1 MFDLAQAV
9 AGTAGQGL
17 SDQELEDEICA
28 HGARLAAGECHLV
41 MLVAEMDRRGTWYGP
56 GLKSMAHWLNWSL
69 GTSLHAAR
77 EQVRAGKALRNL
89 PLLRAAFASGEL
101 SYSKARALS
110 RVATPATEEA
120 FVYMARY
127 TTASQLEL
135 IVRSYRKADPDEG
148 KEAMERYRYRRWFR
162 SRTDEDG
169 MVLVSARLTPEDAA
183 VVLTAVEAAREAA
196 WRAARS
202 GGEGAENAAGARG
215 EDEGT
220 PAHPAGAE
228 SDVGAF
234 EYGSADHDGGPEAT
248 GDVPAGTPTGAGSA
262 RATSLGGPAGELRPH
277 YLQPRELQPGTGCG
291 SEHVPAGMPEEGRRA
306 EPASV
311 FDFTGWDSRPVGW
324 DDDLGES
331 AGWGDEEAGAAP
343 TAGTLAAREAYEE
356 RELAMADALVMACEQ
371 YLARGPDREGRAGPP
386 VTVVVHV
393 DEEVLKDPSAEGCAR
408 AEGVGAITSHT
419 AQRLA
424 CSSAMERIVFRANG
438 SVEPA
443 GRTGPVPEKLRRAV
457 LARDGGCRYPGCT
470 QRSYVDVH
478 HVVFRSHGGPTV
490 ASNLCSLCRWHHR
503 LVHEAGYSLEMS
515 PAGEVTVRG
524 PDGWEV
530 PASPAPVRPVDP
542 DLAAGQ
548 EKGGLHVGPG
558 TPGYSGE
565 SFDLGLT
572 IDVLLQA
579 AGKLG

>member
-1 MFDLAQAV
+1 MFDLAEAV

-56 GLKSMAHWLNWSL
+56 GLKSMAHWLNWRL

-77 EQVRAGKALRNL
+77 EQVRVGRALRSL
-89 PLLRAAFASGEL
+89 PVLRAAFASGEL

-169 MVLVSARLTPEDAA
+169 MVLISARLAPEDAA
-183 VVLTAVEAAREAA
+183 VVLAAVEAAREAA
-196 WRAARS
+196 WRAGRP
-202 GGEGAENAAGARG
+202 GGEGAETAAGTRG

-220 PAHPAGAE
+220 PAHPAGIK
-228 SDVGAF
+228 STGSAF
-234 EYGSADHDGGPEAT
+234 EHEGADQGSGPEAS
-248 GDVPAGTPTGAGSA
+248 GDVPAGTPAGTA
-262 RATSLGGPAGELRPH
+262 VTTSLGGPAGELRPREP
-277 YLQPRELQPGTGCG
+277 QPGEPQPGTGTG
-291 SEHVPAGMPEEGRRA
+291 PGHVPAGTPEEGRPA

-311 FDFTGWDSRPVGW
+311 FDFTGWDRRPVGW

-331 AGWGDEEAGAAP
+331 PGWGDEEAGATPSAS
-343 TAGTLAAREAYEE
+343 TLAAGEAYEE

-438 SVEPA
+438 SVEPG
-443 GRTGPVPEKLRRAV
+443 GRTGPVTEKLRRAV

-470 QRSYVDVH
+470 ERSYVDVH
-478 HVVFRSHGGPTV
+478 HVVFRSQEGPTV

-503 LVHEAGYSLEMS
+503 LVHEGGYRLEMS

-530 PASPAPVRPVDP
+530 PASPAPARPADL
-542 DLAAGQ
+542 DLASGQ
-548 EKGGLHVGPG
+548 EQGGLHVGPG
-558 TPGYSGE
+558 TLDYSGE

>member
-1 MFDLAQAV
+1 MFDLAEAV

-56 GLKSMAHWLNWSL
+56 GLKSMAHWLNWRL

-77 EQVRAGKALRNL
+77 EQVRVGRALRSL
-89 PLLRAAFASGEL
+89 PVLRAAFASGEL

-169 MVLVSARLTPEDAA
+169 MVLISARLAPEDAA
-183 VVLTAVEAAREAA
+183 VVLAAVEAAREAA
-196 WRAARS
+196 WRAGRP
-202 GGEGAENAAGARG
+202 GGEGAETAAGTRG

-220 PAHPAGAE
+220 PAHPAGIK
-228 SDVGAF
+228 STGSAF
-234 EYGSADHDGGPEAT
+234 EHEGADQGSGPEAS
-248 GDVPAGTPTGAGSA
+248 GDVPAGTPAGAGA
-262 RATSLGGPAGELRPH
+262 AGATSLGGPAGELRPREP
-277 YLQPRELQPGTGCG
+277 QPGEPQPGTGTG
-291 SEHVPAGMPEEGRRA
+291 PGHVPAGTPEEGRPA

-311 FDFTGWDSRPVGW
+311 FDFTGWDRRPVGW

-331 AGWGDEEAGAAP
+331 PGWGDEEAGATPSAS
-343 TAGTLAAREAYEE
+343 TLAAGEAYEE

-438 SVEPA
+438 SVEPG
-443 GRTGPVPEKLRRAV
+443 GRTGPVTEKLRRAV

-470 QRSYVDVH
+470 ERSYVDVH
-478 HVVFRSHGGPTV
+478 HVVFRSQGGPTV

-503 LVHEAGYSLEMS
+503 LVHEGGYRLEMS

-530 PASPAPVRPVDP
+530 PASPAPARPADL
-542 DLAAGQ
+542 DLASGQ
-548 EKGGLHVGPG
+548 EQGGLHVGPG
-558 TPGYSGE
+558 TLDYSGE